1 MTAFGFGV
9 VEAHCWT
16 RRGGSI
22 EDGALPVE
30 TTGTQNA
37 RKGWLYKSVRKRRR
51 EKKRREEKRR
61 EERRGEKNR
70 EEERREKKRKEK
82 NGSEDPPLQKKDNE
96 RGRTAGRAGTGAVLA
111 LHKDSSGDAGRMAA
125 LRGESRGRRVAEW
138 VESWRGRKRKI
149 ESGK

>member
-61 EERRGEKNR
+61 EERRGEEKRIEKKR
-70 EEERREKKRKEK
+70 EEKRREKKRTGLKTRHYKRKTTRE
-82 NGSEDPPLQKKDNE
+82 
-96 RGRTAGRAGTGAVLA
+96 AGLPDGPGQAPSWPYTKIRAGMPAGWQR
-111 LHKDSSGDAGRMAA
+111 SGEKVGDVG
-125 LRGESRGRRVAEW
+125 
-138 VESWRGRKRKI
+138 WR
-149 ESGK
+149 SG

>member
-37 RKGWLYKSVRKRRR
+37 RKGRLYKSVRQRKG
-51 EKKRREEKRR
+51 EKKRREEKRK
-61 EERRGEKNR
+61 EE
-70 EEERREKKRKEK
+70 KRKE
-82 NGSEDPPLQKKDNE
+82 
-96 RGRTAGRAGTGAVLA
+96 
-111 LHKDSSGDAGRMAA
+111 
-125 LRGESRGRRVAEW
+125 RV
-138 VESWRGRKRKI
+138 
-149 ESGK
+149 